1 MLNTSSFVV
10 CVAPQESY
18 SSLESFPRS
27 EQSLSSSRLNKHPS
41 VCTEISPCLPWGMEL
56 WLVCAVLWDCS
67 GIRKD
72 GKVCVCVRVFVPAV
86 FCASSS
92 LTSCSVPPTAP
103 NSPGAGDL
111 WSAPQNTAAH
121 HRPAPDT
128 AGKSLAAGNELG
140 GGEWFFFL
148 LRSGSEG
155 LFLHTFP
162 CTVFPGRPSGGE
174 QSCRRLESCSPTMKP
189 RLVERRRSRA
199 RSKAIALLGSVI
211 WGPVLGSG

>member
-1 MLNTSSFVV
+1 MGHGTLACLCRPMGLLWHQEGWEGV
-10 CVAPQESY
+10 C
-18 SSLESFPRS
+18 
-27 EQSLSSSRLNKHPS
+27 
-41 VCTEISPCLPWGMEL
+41 
-56 WLVCAVLWDCS
+56 
-67 GIRKD
+67 
-72 GKVCVCVRVFVPAV
+72 VCVCVRVFVPAV

-128 AGKSLAAGNELG
+128 AGESLAAGNELG

-155 LFLHTFP
+155 LFLHTFL

-174 QSCRRLESCSPTMKP
+174 QSSRRLESCSPTMKP

>member
-1 MLNTSSFVV
+1 M
-10 CVAPQESY
+10 
-18 SSLESFPRS
+18 
-27 EQSLSSSRLNKHPS
+27 
-41 VCTEISPCLPWGMEL
+41 W
-56 WLVCAVLWDCS
+56 
-67 GIRKD
+67 
-72 GKVCVCVRVFVPAV
+72 VFVPAV

-92 LTSCSVPPTAP
+92 LTACSVPPTAP

-121 HRPAPDT
+121 HRPTPDT
-128 AGKSLAAGNELG
+128 SGESLAAGNELG
-140 GGEWFFFL
+140 GGEWFFL

-155 LFLHTFP
+155 LFPHAFP
-162 CTVFPGRPSGGE
+162 CTVFPGRPNGGE

-211 WGPVLGSG
+211 WGSVLGSGGGKWREAVLLPAQNSAPLPKQKLHACTRSHSSAVCSCAAGTIVC